1 MARRGLSGQ
10 KQIQLTVFNNEPE
23 ARMAEQRL
31 FQEGIPCI
39 TKSLGGGPG
48 LWGTAYNLPHGV
60 YVYEE
65 DAMQARELL
74 GLDADG
80 MTPGND
86 SARGSRVPIP
96 VIVQP
101 PPIVQVGRS
110 KQNRAVDGNDKR
122 TGPARIGIERCA
134 SGGHSSAF
142 LAVRRDAQ
150 CKQLVR
156 DGSCESAKYRR
167 LEPDQGEHGAR
178 RSSVFGSDSW
188 PCLEVLVGGGRG
200 LFNRDD

>member
-10 KQIQLTVFNNEPE
+10 KQIQLTVFDNEPE

-80 MTPGND
+80 VTPGND
-86 SARGSRVPIP
+86 SARGPELRTSWGWVAL
-96 VIVQP
+96 VIVIALTLVIAAP
-101 PPIVQVGRS
+101 
-110 KQNRAVDGNDKR
+110 
-122 TGPARIGIERCA
+122 TLARLF
-134 SGGHSSAF
+134 GG
-142 LAVRRDAQ
+142 
-150 CKQLVR
+150 
-156 DGSCESAKYRR
+156 
-167 LEPDQGEHGAR
+167 
-178 RSSVFGSDSW
+178 
-188 PCLEVLVGGGRG
+188 
-200 LFNRDD
+200 

>member
-10 KQIQLTVFNNEPE
+10 KQIQLTVFDNEPE

-31 FQEGIPCI
+31 FQEGIPCV

-80 MTPGND
+80 VTPGND
-86 SARGSRVPIP
+86 SARRPELRTSWGWVAL
-96 VIVQP
+96 VIV
-101 PPIVQVGRS
+101 
-110 KQNRAVDGNDKR
+110 
-122 TGPARIGIERCA
+122 
-134 SGGHSSAF
+134 
-142 LAVRRDAQ
+142 LALTLVIAAPTLAQ
-150 CKQLVR
+150 L
-156 DGSCESAKYRR
+156 
-167 LEPDQGEHGAR
+167 
-178 RSSVFGSDSW
+178 F
-188 PCLEVLVGGGRG
+188 GGR
-200 LFNRDD
+200 

>member
-65 DAMQARELL
+65 DATQARELL
-74 GLDADG
+74 GLDAEGVALGD
-80 MTPGND
+80 D
-86 SARGSRVPIP
+86 SARGPELRTSWGWVAL
-96 VIVQP
+96 VIAIALTLVIAAP
-101 PPIVQVGRS
+101 
-110 KQNRAVDGNDKR
+110 
-122 TGPARIGIERCA
+122 T
-134 SGGHSSAF
+134 
-142 LAVRRDAQ
+142 
-150 CKQLVR
+150 LVR
-156 DGSCESAKYRR
+156 
-167 LEPDQGEHGAR
+167 L
-178 RSSVFGSDSW
+178 FG
-188 PCLEVLVGGGRG
+188 G
-200 LFNRDD
+200 